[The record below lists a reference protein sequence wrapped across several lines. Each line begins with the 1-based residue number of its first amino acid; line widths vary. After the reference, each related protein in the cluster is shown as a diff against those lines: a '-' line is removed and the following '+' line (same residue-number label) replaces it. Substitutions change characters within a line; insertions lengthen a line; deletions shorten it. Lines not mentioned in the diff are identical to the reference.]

1 MYKCKQKI
9 VTFCFEIKN
18 TFRLLSLNSNC
29 YTEATSNK
37 RFKNEA
43 DLFLKFLLNL
53 FSSQKMKTLTL

>member
-37 RFKNEA
+37 RFEA
-43 DLFLKFLLNL
+43 DLFLEFLLNL
-53 FSSQKMKTLTL
+53 FSFQNMKTLTL